1 MRYIKLYEEFK
12 HDEIYDVMMSICD
25 TVSFKE
31 SEVYPSTEY
40 LRVFVVEEKIDFE
53 QNPYDEYLSGWD
65 IVYGEIPPTRL
76 EYVRHVFTDRE
87 LYANTS
93 VVFCKGSKD
102 EAALAWLKEVYG
114 NLERSQEISGAFEEM
129 KVMYKDADG
138 KVQVK
143 FDLKQEKSRGGYY
156 YVSSDILFF
165 FYNYLNYPQDKSL
178 QTLLSKWLSESY
190 GLKEMSVSLWW

>member
-25 TVSFKE
+25 GFSFKE
-31 SEVYPSTEY
+31 SEQFPSTEY

-53 QNPYDEYLSGWD
+53 QEPYEEYLSGWK
-65 IVYGEIPPTRL
+65 IVHGELPPTRL
-76 EYVRHVFTDRE
+76 EYLRNVFSDRE

-93 VVFCKGSKD
+93 VVFYKGSKD
-102 EAALAWLKEVYG
+102 DVALAWLKEVYG
-114 NLERSQEISGAFEEM
+114 NLERSQEISGAFQEM
-129 KVMYKDADG
+129 KVVYKDADG

-143 FDLKQEKSRGGYY
+143 FDLKQEKSSGGYY

-165 FYNYLNYPQDKSL
+165 LYNCLKYPQDKSL

-190 GLKEMSVSLWW
+190 GLKEMPVSLS